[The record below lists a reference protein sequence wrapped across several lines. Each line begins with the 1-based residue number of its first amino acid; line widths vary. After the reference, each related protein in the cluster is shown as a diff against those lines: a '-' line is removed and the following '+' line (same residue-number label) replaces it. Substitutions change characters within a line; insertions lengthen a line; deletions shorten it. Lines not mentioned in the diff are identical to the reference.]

1 MDDSCG
7 LWRSRSLWKNHNPRY
22 LLQLMFLPSY
32 SGWFTGERDSINT
45 CILMS
50 MFHRVSEIHVF
61 SENQTMKI
69 ILKKN
74 LLIYCHAKMKMKW
87 QNKYVYSWIIT
98 RYTTVTLLLGAL
110 YMYTGVFPFL
120 FIYFLHL
127 RLFKH
132 YLSLEM
138 YYIKVMIN
146 FTKNNHFFFYFAY
159 HYLPLFFSPDKKP
172 ILLSKT
178 IHA

>member
-1 MDDSCG
+1 MVHRRAWLHKYLYSNVHVRPRFWDS
-7 LWRSRSLWKNHNPRY
+7 RFLWKSNY
-22 LLQLMFLPSY
+22 
-32 SGWFTGERDSINT
+32 
-45 CILMS
+45 
-50 MFHRVSEIHVF
+50 
-61 SENQTMKI
+61 ENNKKKT
-69 ILKKN
+69 KN

-146 FTKNNHFFFYFAY
+146 FTKNNHFLFYFAY

>member
-7 LWRSRSLWKNHNPRY
+7 LWRSRSLWKKHNPRY

-50 MFHRVSEIHVF
+50 MFDRVSEIHVF

-69 ILKKN
+69 IIKN

-127 RLFKH
+127 RLFNKH

>member
-1 MDDSCG
+1 MVHRRAWPNKYLYSNVHVRPRFWDS
-7 LWRSRSLWKNHNPRY
+7 RFLWKSNY
-22 LLQLMFLPSY
+22 
-32 SGWFTGERDSINT
+32 
-45 CILMS
+45 
-50 MFHRVSEIHVF
+50 
-61 SENQTMKI
+61 ENN
-69 ILKKN
+69 KKK

-120 FIYFLHL
+120 FIYFLHF

-146 FTKNNHFFFYFAY
+146 FTKNNHLFFYFAY

>member
-1 MDDSCG
+1 MSYSVVTDASDRKNRSYSFM
-7 LWRSRSLWKNHNPRY
+7 RVVMSRSLWKKHNPRY
-22 LLQLMFLPSY
+22 LLQLICLPSY

-50 MFHRVSEIHVF
+50 MFDRVSEIHVF

-69 ILKKN
+69 IKKKT

-120 FIYFLHL
+120 FI
-127 RLFKH
+127 
-132 YLSLEM
+132 
-138 YYIKVMIN
+138 
-146 FTKNNHFFFYFAY
+146 FFFTFET
-159 HYLPLFFSPDKKP
+159 L
-172 ILLSKT
+172 
-178 IHA
+178 

>member
-1 MDDSCG
+1 
-7 LWRSRSLWKNHNPRY
+7 
-22 LLQLMFLPSY
+22 
-32 SGWFTGERDSINT
+32 
-45 CILMS
+45 
-50 MFHRVSEIHVF
+50 
-61 SENQTMKI
+61 
-69 ILKKN
+69 
-74 LLIYCHAKMKMKW
+74 MKW

-159 HYLPLFFSPDKKP
+159 HYLPLFFFTWQKANPSVKNDTCLEFSPTLLRNRAVLNSFQSRIANWHFSNILIPRGIALISRSVYLIHTECVFVPTTVLLFTDK
-172 ILLSKT
+172 
-178 IHA
+178 

>member
-7 LWRSRSLWKNHNPRY
+7 LWRSRSLWKKYNPRY

-50 MFHRVSEIHVF
+50 MFDRVSEIHVF

-69 ILKKN
+69 IIKN
-74 LLIYCHAKMKMKW
+74 LLIIAMLKW
-87 QNKYVYSWIIT
+87 KWNDKINMFIHGLLHGTRLWHYYSEL
-98 RYTTVTLLLGAL
+98 YTCIQ
-110 YMYTGVFPFL
+110 VFSHF
-120 FIYFLHL
+120 YFLHL

>member
-1 MDDSCG
+1 MVHRRAWLHKYLYSNVHVRPRFWDS
-7 LWRSRSLWKNHNPRY
+7 RFLWKSNY
-22 LLQLMFLPSY
+22 
-32 SGWFTGERDSINT
+32 
-45 CILMS
+45 
-50 MFHRVSEIHVF
+50 
-61 SENQTMKI
+61 ENNQ
-69 ILKKN
+69 KN

-87 QNKYVYSWIIT
+87 QNKIVYSWIIT

-146 FTKNNHFFFYFAY
+146 FTKNNHFLFYFAY